1 MAAVIARA
9 LTVARPRARYPVGRN
24 RAAVGVIAR
33 LVPDRARDWLMVRR
47 V

>member
-24 RAAVGVIAR
+24 RAAVGVLAR
-33 LVPDRARDWLMVRR
+33 LVPDGVRDWLMVRR